1 MTDDARNRPGLG
13 SPGLESPVLESPVLE
28 PPYRTVVKPYGH
40 ALVELARR
48 RPEIVCLSGD
58 LTRQCEIDL
67 FQAAFPDRFIHA
79 GMAEAN
85 MIGVAGALARSGLI
99 PFVHTFGV
107 FATRRPFDQI
117 VNAVAYPHLPVR
129 IIGFMPGVSSPGG
142 PSHQAIE
149 DVALMRAL
157 PGMTVIDVADATE
170 TAQVVAGIADLPG
183 PVYLRLKR
191 GEIPVI
197 FPDDHRLSLDN
208 AQVLVDGR
216 HATGLARGTTGGGA
230 TAGGGVTRGGAET
243 VGGAVTGGGGVTR
256 GGAETV
262 GGGVTRGGAETKG
275 GAETAGGAV
284 TVGGAVTGGGGVT
297 RGGAETVGGGVTR
310 GGAETKGGAETA
322 GGAVTVG
329 GAVTSGGG
337 VTRGGA
343 ETVGRGGMGVW
354 SASTGDARGQLRAPV
369 AVPRSDVALLVSGMM
384 VAPALAAA
392 RVLRSAGIAT
402 LVLNIPVIKPLD
414 TATVLDVAAATRT
427 VITAEN
433 HSTIGGLG
441 SAVAETLAESAL
453 PRPLHRIGLT
463 DTFAEGARTPTYLFR
478 KYGLTTQ
485 HLINAA
491 WAALDQPG
499 TPPRSQPLPA
509 EEGEY
514 APV

>member
-1 MTDDARNRPGLG
+1 MTDDARRQA
-13 SPGLESPVLESPVLE
+13 VLE
-28 PPYRTVVKPYGH
+28 PPYRTVLKPYGH
-40 ALVELARR
+40 ALVELARQ

-79 GMAEAN
+79 GMAESN

-107 FATRRPFDQI
+107 FATRRPLDQI

-157 PGMTVIDVADATE
+157 PGMTIVDVADATE
-170 TAQVVAGIADLPG
+170 TAQVVAAIADLPG

-197 FPDDHRLSLDN
+197 FPEDHRLSLDH
-208 AQVLVDGR
+208 AQVLVSGCDRTRRAAGT
-216 HATGLARGTTGGGA
+216 AGGAVTTGGG
-230 TAGGGVTRGGAET
+230 GTRGGAET
-243 VGGAVTGGGGVTR
+243 SGRGGTGGGTR
-256 GGAETV
+256 SVADVE
-262 GGGVTRGGAETKG
+262 
-275 GAETAGGAV
+275 
-284 TVGGAVTGGGGVT
+284 
-297 RGGAETVGGGVTR
+297 
-310 GGAETKGGAETA
+310 
-322 GGAVTVG
+322 
-329 GAVTSGGG
+329 
-337 VTRGGA
+337 
-343 ETVGRGGMGVW
+343 
-354 SASTGDARGQLRAPV
+354 GQVRAPE
-369 AVPRSDVALLVSGMM
+369 AIPGSDVVLLVSGMM

-402 LVLNIPVIKPLD
+402 VVLNIPVLKPLD
-414 TATVLDVAAATRT
+414 AATVLAAAAATQT

-433 HSTIGGLG
+433 HSIIGGLG
-441 SAVAETLAESAL
+441 SAVAEALAEAAL
-453 PRPLHRIGLT
+453 PRPLHRLGLQ
-463 DTFAEGARTPTYLFR
+463 DTYAEGARTASYLFT
-478 KYGLTTQ
+478 KYGLSTQ
-485 HLINAA
+485 HLVDAA
-491 WAALDQPG
+491 WSALDQSG
-499 TPPRSQPLPA
+499 TPPRSTPLPV

>member
-1 MTDDARNRPGLG
+1 MPG
-13 SPGLESPVLESPVLE
+13 SPVLGSRVLE
-28 PPYRTVVKPYGH
+28 PPYRTVLKPYGH
-40 ALVELARR
+40 ALVELARQ

-107 FATRRPFDQI
+107 FATRRPLDQI
-117 VNAVAYPHLPVR
+117 VNAVAYPRLPVR

-157 PGMTVIDVADATE
+157 PGMTVVDVADATE
-170 TAQVVAGIADLPG
+170 TAQAAAAIADLPG

-197 FPDDHRLSLDN
+197 FPEDHRLSLDQ
-208 AQVLVDGR
+208 AQLLVDGR
-216 HATGLARGTTGGGA
+216 NGTGLARGTTGGGA

-243 VGGAVTGGGGVTR
+243 VGGAVTSGGGVTR
-256 GGAETV
+256 GGAETA
-262 GGGVTRGGAETKG
+262 GRGVTSGGAEIKG

-284 TVGGAVTGGGGVT
+284 T
-297 RGGAETVGGGVTR
+297 
-310 GGAETKGGAETA
+310 K
-322 GGAVTVG
+322 G

-337 VTRGGA
+337 VTGGGA
-343 ETVGRGGMGVW
+343 ETAGRGGMGVW
-354 SASTGDARGQLRAPV
+354 APSTWDVVGQVRAPT
-369 AVPRSDVALLVSGMM
+369 AVPGSDVALLVSGMM

-402 LVLNIPVIKPLD
+402 VVLNIPVIKPLD
-414 TATVLDVAAATRT
+414 TATVLAAAATTQT

-433 HSTIGGLG
+433 HSTTGGLG
-441 SAVAETLAESAL
+441 SAVAETLAEAGL
-453 PRPLHRIGLT
+453 PRPLRRIGLN
-463 DTFAEGARTPTYLFR
+463 DTYAEGAQTASYLFT
-478 KYGLTTQ
+478 KYGLSTQ
-485 HLINAA
+485 HLVDAA
-491 WAALDQPG
+491 WSALHQPG
-499 TPPRSQPLPA
+499 TPPRSRTLPA

>member
-297 RGGAETVGGGVTR
+297 RGGAETVG
-310 GGAETKGGAETA
+310 
-322 GGAVTVG
+322 
-329 GAVTSGGG
+329 
-337 VTRGGA
+337 
-343 ETVGRGGMGVW
+343 RGGMGVW
-354 SASTGDARGQLRAPV
+354 SASTRDARGQLRAPV

-478 KYGLTTQ
+478 KYDLTTQ

>member
-1 MTDDARNRPGLG
+1 M
-13 SPGLESPVLESPVLE
+13 LESPVLESPVLE
-28 PPYRTVVKPYGH
+28 SPYRTVLKPYGH
-40 ALVELARR
+40 ALVELARQ

-170 TAQVVAGIADLPG
+170 TAQVVAAIADLPG

-230 TAGGGVTRGGAET
+230 TAGGEVTRGGAET
-243 VGGAVTGGGGVTR
+243 A
-256 GGAETV
+256 
-262 GGGVTRGGAETKG
+262 
-275 GAETAGGAV
+275 
-284 TVGGAVTGGGGVT
+284 
-297 RGGAETVGGGVTR
+297 
-310 GGAETKGGAETA
+310 
-322 GGAVTVG
+322 
-329 GAVTSGGG
+329 
-337 VTRGGA
+337 
-343 ETVGRGGMGVW
+343 GRGGMGVW

-369 AVPRSDVALLVSGMM
+369 AVPGSDVALLVSGMM

-402 LVLNIPVIKPLD
+402 VVLNIPVIKPLD
-414 TATVLDVAAATRT
+414 TTTVLDVAAATRT

-491 WAALDQPG
+491 WSALDQPG